1 MWSYKLDMTCMIFAV
16 NNFTF
21 PAPVY
26 VERDR
31 LMKRLKFLSQNR
43 FVQEVVYESVYSTWV
58 DVEFTEIW
66 GASVHLT
73 T

>member
-1 MWSYKLDMTCMIFAV
+1 MIFAV

-21 PAPVY
+21 HAPVY

-31 LMKRLKFLSQNR
+31 LMKRLKFLSQNS

-58 DVEFTEIW
+58 DVEFTE
-66 GASVHLT
+66 SRSLPT
-73 T
+73 